1 MLSLEQKLAIV
12 EVWSAL
18 RPMGTKEDQYP
29 LVVDMIAAQV
39 ELIISTPE
47 EKKRPPTLVE
57 ELANSGEMAN
67 H

>member
-39 ELIISTPE
+39 ELIISTPNE
-47 EKKRPPTLVE
+47 KRPPTLVE
-57 ELANSGEMAN
+57 ELATSGEMAN